1 MVLFSIIL
9 DKDVANEAKDLFI
22 ENIEDYMVTLF
33 KSDGTISIRFK
44 NINDFNEAIDILVIN
59 NLKFY
64 TIINIW

>member
-64 TIINIW
+64 TIINI